1 MALPLRRRW
10 EIVFLSKHHLG
21 PKLSPKQIGRELSID
36 KKTVQ
41 HWLDVYEST
50 NDVIEEVRCGR
61 PRSTTAAEDKKL
73 INFAEQHGESTSSA
87 IAQNLKRKH
96 VDVEPRTVRRRLNE
110 AGIFSLRLRF
120 APLLNE
126 KLRKSRLNWA
136 EVNKKNG
143 TGSG

>member
-1 MALPLRRRW
+1 M
-10 EIVFLSKHHLG
+10 
-21 PKLSPKQIGRELSID
+21 ID

-41 HWLDVYEST
+41 HWLDMHEST

-61 PRSTTAAEDKKL
+61 PQSTTAAEDKTL

-87 IAQNLKRKH
+87 IAQRKH

-110 AGIFSLRLRF
+110 AGIFNLRPRF

-126 KLRKSRLNWA
+126 KLDEERKSRLKWA
-136 EVNKKNG
+136 EVNKKRDWKRG
-143 TGSG
+143 DLYRRDHH